1 MAKKILQD
9 VLPPENKSIRNIP
22 LSRKRRGGGTH
33 TSTEDIIVL
42 DSRKPL
48 KKNIEPAHD
57 NYFSPSQKTQGK
69 FPHKSVWI
77 TGVLC
82 LLVVGFVFSFLF
94 VSAEVEITTKTQ
106 TVDIKA
112 PLVAKKSPE
121 SLDLGFQTVTLSKVL
136 GKTVEAKDEEQIDK
150 KASGRIVIFNKNSK
164 TTQRLITGTRFQ
176 TSSGLIYKIDSAVI
190 VPGYSTKAG
199 EIVAGSITAT
209 VTAEKAGTDYNI
221 PLSDFTIP
229 GFKGDPKFTNIFA
242 RSDTPMQGG
251 FSGKVKK
258 ITSSTLSKTE
268 DELKAQ
274 LKDQLIIEVKSQIP
288 DNFILY
294 PNATFFTFE
303 SAPQTDTKDTS
314 VTVNQKGTISGIILD
329 ENVLNREL
337 ASNTK
342 LSSKEGEVYVS
353 NLSDLEFVLPPNVA
367 LPISGDKDIPF
378 ILKGQA
384 HFVWIFDQE
393 QIKKNLVGKS
403 KKELG
408 SVISSY
414 PAIASA
420 KANITP
426 FWNMSFP
433 SKTSKISFKVTT
445 Q

>member
-22 LSRKRRGGGTH
+22 LSRKRRGGDTH

-42 DSRKPL
+42 DSKKLL
-48 KKNIEPAHD
+48 KKNTVLASD
-57 NYFSPSQKTQGK
+57 NFFSPPQKSQSK
-69 FPHKSVWI
+69 FPHKGVWI

-106 TVDIKA
+106 TIEITT
-112 PLVAKKSPE
+112 PLVAEKSPD
-121 SLDLGFQTVTLSKVL
+121 SLGLGFQTVTLSKVL
-136 GKTVEAKDEEQIDK
+136 GKSVEAKDEEQIDK

-164 TTQRLITGTRFQ
+164 TTQRLISGTRFQ
-176 TSSGLIYKIDSAVI
+176 TSSGLIYKIDSAVT
-190 VPGYSTKAG
+190 VPGYSLKAG
-199 EIVAGSITAT
+199 EMVAGSITAT
-209 VTAEKAGTDYNI
+209 ITAEKAGENYNT

-251 FSGKVKK
+251 FSGKIKK
-258 ITSSTLSKTE
+258 IASSTFLKTE
-268 DELKAQ
+268 NELNAQ
-274 LKDQLIIEVKSQIP
+274 LKDQLMVEVKSQIP

-294 PNATFFTFE
+294 SDATSFTFE
-303 SAPQTDTKDTS
+303 SAPQTDLKDTS
-314 VTVNQKGTISGIILD
+314 VTVNQKGTINGIILD

-342 LSSKEGEVYVS
+342 PSSKEGEVYVS
-353 NLSDLEFVLPPNVA
+353 NLSDLKFVLPPNVA

-393 QIKKNLVGKS
+393 QIKKNLVGKP

-426 FWNMSFP
+426 FWNLSFP